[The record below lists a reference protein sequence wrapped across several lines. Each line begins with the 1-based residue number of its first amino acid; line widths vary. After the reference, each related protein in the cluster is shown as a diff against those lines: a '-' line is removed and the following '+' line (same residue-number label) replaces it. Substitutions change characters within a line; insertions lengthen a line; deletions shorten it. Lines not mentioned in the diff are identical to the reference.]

1 MSVDA
6 DRRLV
11 PVSSLPPSSRALFPF
26 ASFNRMQSE
35 CFDEAYGS
43 DRSMVVSA
51 PTGTAGIE
59 NAETN
64 TSSRINKSHIIL
76 RRVSGITMYHAR
88 GGRSLSSISRT
99 SSYTSSSS
107 FSEYS
112 FPILFLCAC
121 RLATIAPFPD
131 ASAFSS
137 LADDGVYPAAFL
149 PAEKLVG
156 RDGSVCVRRP
166 ASGAGAPP
174 EKLVGREAP
183 PPPVAALER
192 WCCSTASSVG
202 GMVAPAPAAPYGSCR
217 GAGGGAGSTECAAES
232 ARFCALVVTISQV

>member
-1 MSVDA
+1 MSTA
-6 DRRLV
+6 KM
-11 PVSSLPPSSRALFPF
+11 PTITQSKASTAEASSGPMIA
-26 ASFNRMQSE
+26 
-35 CFDEAYGS
+35 AYEI
-43 DRSMVVSA
+43 
-51 PTGTAGIE
+51 PAGIE
-59 NAETN
+59 NAETK
-64 TSSRINKSHIIL
+64 TSKRMSRSHIIL

-183 PPPVAALER
+183 PPPVAAFER

-202 GMVAPAPAAPYGSCR
+202 GMVAPAPPAQVRELQRR
-217 GAGGGAGSTECAAES
+217 GRRCAGN
-232 ARFCALVVTISQV
+232 RMRR